1 MSTFAKRLCRRRF
14 KGIESADFMCY
25 LDLKLLNLE
34 VIDLADMTLKNIF
47 EDITNTDGDKAVRTK
62 IENIKKSVIDK
73 KDRSISLGET
83 ANINVKPPKNS
94 NNDDDGGDP
103 PQKEIIPGESGRYE
117 EAMAKLNVSK
127 EKSDDQLSL

>member
-1 MSTFAKRLCRRRF
+1 MNF
-14 KGIESADFMCY
+14 
-25 LDLKLLNLE
+25 E

-83 ANINVKPPKNS
+83 AKINVKPPKNS